1 MRHRPSFARILG
13 GGIAGAGRGVTRLF
27 GSRVGRRA
35 AAHAAAAL
43 APIVRVA
50 TSRGELRFW
59 CDSELSAKRA
69 LGALRHE
76 PDTLAWIDLYVRPG
90 DHLWDVGANIGV
102 YGLYACLREDVTA
115 TCFEPVAS
123 TFAILVRNA
132 ALNSLAERLT
142 PLGIALSDSNAVVR
156 LYLSNT
162 ESGSSMHALNNPSNV
177 QGPFEVAGV
186 QSAPAIR
193 GDKLVADFGVRPPQ
207 HLKIDVDGHELQ
219 VLEGMGALLD
229 QVRSVW
235 IEMTP
240 SSEASGE
247 NARIRAV
254 LNAHSLFEQP
264 FAAAKHARNKLF
276 VRQRFRHEP
285 VSPSGCA
292 GGCAC

>member
-1 MRHRPSFARILG
+1 MRRRPSFARILG
-13 GGIAGAGRGVTRLF
+13 GGIASAGRGLTRLF
-27 GSRVGRRA
+27 GSRIGTRA

-43 APIVRVA
+43 APIASIA
-50 TSRGELRFW
+50 TSRGKLRFW
-59 CDSELSAKRA
+59 CDSEMSAKRA
-69 LGALRHE
+69 LGALRQE
-76 PDTLAWIDLYVRPG
+76 PDTLAWIEQYIQPG

-102 YGLYACLREDVTA
+102 YGLYACLRENVTA

-123 TFAILVRNA
+123 AFAILVRNA
-132 ALNSLAERLT
+132 ALNSLAERFA
-142 PLGIALSDSNAVVR
+142 PLSIALSDSNGVVR

-186 QSAPAIR
+186 QSVPAVR
-193 GDKLVADFGVRPPQ
+193 GDKLAADFGVRAPQ

-240 SSEASGE
+240 SSEATGE

-254 LNAHSLFEQP
+254 LNVHSLFEEP
-264 FAAAKHARNKLF
+264 FAAAKHGRNRLF
-276 VRQRFRHEP
+276 VRRNESR
-285 VSPSGCA
+285 
-292 GGCAC
+292 

>member
-1 MRHRPSFARILG
+1 MRRRPSFARILG
-13 GGIAGAGRGVTRLF
+13 GGIASAGRGLTRLF

-43 APIVRVA
+43 APIVRIA

-59 CDSELSAKRA
+59 CDSEISAKRA
-69 LGALRHE
+69 LGALRQE
-76 PDTLAWIDLYVRPG
+76 PDTLAWIDLCVQPG
-90 DHLWDVGANIGV
+90 DHLWDIGANIGV
-102 YGLYACLREDVTA
+102 YGLYACLREEVTV

-132 ALNSLAERLT
+132 ALNRLAERLT
-142 PLGIALSDSNAVVR
+142 PLSIALSDSNGIVP
-156 LYLSNT
+156 LYLSNI

-177 QGPFEVAGV
+177 QGTFEVAGI

-193 GDKLVADFGVRPPQ
+193 GDKLVADFGVHAPQ

-235 IEMTP
+235 IEMMP
-240 SSEASGE
+240 SGEANGE
-247 NARIRAV
+247 NARIRTV
-254 LNAHSLFEQP
+254 LNAHNCFEQP
-264 FAAAKHARNKLF
+264 FAAARHGRNKLF
-276 VRQRFRHEP
+276 VRRDENR
-285 VSPSGCA
+285 
-292 GGCAC
+292 